1 MIAGRRPTGLPIGL
15 RFQSEGAF
23 ISSVLSQVSR
33 DLARDPAIVK
43 EWRSLK
49 TTSTVKGV
57 ESGWNLFASKVSLV
71 EHTTQAVMRQLFAV
85 AALGGRGLVSVLTAG
100 GRRLPSGPNCLGP
113 LLDRLDVQLQ
123 LRNYRSQQA
132 FKRLE
137 RWRSEP
143 HAGLVVEPNETATA
157 LVEMPESKLSFGLR
171 KIKTPFLDR
180 FFENPLVLNFLGD
193 SVQSEALSAVAAV
206 YPNFSLVDLYD
217 DMRFVVIPRL
227 LSAFL
232 TKDMAEL
239 QRLCS
244 PVACAALGPTVHE
257 GQSLRRDAQLSK
269 VKSVDLQGVVQSD
282 NYGACF
288 VFTAVVH
295 QVHCFYDEDNQVVLG
310 DPGNL
315 HEIRYSFAVRPTPE
329 SAHYPW
335 SIVEV
340 SMLEDKKMLW

>member
-1 MIAGRRPTGLPIGL
+1 MIASRRPIGLPIGM

-33 DLARDPAIVK
+33 DLARDPAIAK

-49 TTSTVKGV
+49 KTSTAKGV
-57 ESGWNLFASKVSLV
+57 ESGWSLFANKVSFV
-71 EHTTQAVMRQLFAV
+71 EQTTHAVLRQFFAV
-85 AALGGRGLVSVLTAG
+85 ATLGGRGLAAVAAAA
-100 GRRLPSGPNCLGP
+100 GRRLPSGSNCLGP

-123 LRNYRSQQA
+123 LHNYRSQQA
-132 FKRLE
+132 FARLE

-143 HAGLVVEPNETATA
+143 HAGLVVEPNDTTTA
-157 LVEMPESKLSFGLR
+157 LVEIPESKLSFGLR
-171 KIKTPFLDR
+171 KMKTPFLDR

-206 YPNFSLVDLYD
+206 YPNFSLVDLFD
-217 DMRFVVIPRL
+217 DMRFVVVPRL
-227 LSAFL
+227 LGAFL
-232 TKDMAEL
+232 TKDMTEL

-244 PVACAALGPTVHE
+244 PVACAALAPTVHE

-315 HEIRYSFAVRPTPE
+315 HEIRYSLAVQPSPN
-329 SAHYPW
+329 SPHYPW

-340 SMLEDKKMLW
+340 SMLEDRKLLW